1 MRRGLSLRPTP
12 SLEFHARKRKSSQRE
27 QEMHKGENLGVV
39 HCRRKV
45 SVPRDRSPERKSEVR
60 RSQVGLAV
68 QRSRG
73 PGARWGEGDKKHTER
88 TRHIS

>member
-1 MRRGLSLRPTP
+1 M
-12 SLEFHARKRKSSQRE
+12 
-27 QEMHKGENLGVV
+27 V

-88 TRHIS
+88 TRHIN